1 MLMTTDPGDLVV
13 DPTCGSLA
21 PPPTSPSSGA
31 AAGSPSTPSRVA
43 LALAR
48 ARIMGA
54 RYPYHLLSDSR
65 EGQLKQAEVE
75 RRAPPESPTYGDIR
89 QGFVYE
95 RVPHIT
101 LRAIAN
107 NTEIDV
113 IWEAAQED
121 LEPLRE
127 GLNRLRLACR
137 GKNGRSPAMRT
148 RLGRTRQRGFTP
160 NGGSGASPAR
170 SRSTLPSPPKPT
182 TNISTTGPTRTGT
195 RCALPDRSPS
205 RASPPT
211 ERWRWTRTAILSTG
225 LRSKGWRTVKGMTSP
240 RPSWRT

>member
-1 MLMTTDPGDLVV
+1 MNVEFEGRQYSLRSKTTLVGHSRLAKANRIHKARNSIQYLRKLSDFSIVQVSELWSDTGTGSFTDEKLYVVQTGTKAVQRCILMATDPGDLVL
-13 DPTCGSLA
+13 DPTCGSGTTA
-21 PPPTSPSSGA
+21 YVAEQWGRRWITID
-31 AAGSPSTPSRVA
+31 TSRVA

-113 IWEAAQED
+113 VWEAAQ
-121 LEPLRE
+121 
-127 GLNRLRLACR
+127 R
-137 GKNGRSPAMRT
+137 GSRT
-148 RLGRTRQRGFTP
+148 
-160 NGGSGASPAR
+160 
-170 SRSTLPSPPKPT
+170 
-182 TNISTTGPTRTGT
+182 
-195 RCALPDRSPS
+195 PS
-205 RASPPT
+205 RRAQPRAWRVVGGVGDPP
-211 ERWRWTRTAILSTG
+211 RCG
-225 LRSKGWRTVKGMTSP
+225 
-240 RPSWRT
+240 